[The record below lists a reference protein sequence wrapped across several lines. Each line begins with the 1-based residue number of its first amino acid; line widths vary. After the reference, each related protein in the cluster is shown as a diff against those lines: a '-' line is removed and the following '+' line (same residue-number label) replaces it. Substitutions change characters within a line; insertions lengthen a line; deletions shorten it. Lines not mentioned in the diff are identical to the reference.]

1 MKMVKR
7 MRKHPKTS
15 RKYPLSLLIALKPM
29 VTITG
34 DKKRSGKAIARYFK
48 PFLNASFAGLFS
60 KTSCFL
66 LEFF

>member
-1 MKMVKR
+1 MVKR

-15 RKYPLSLLIALKPM
+15 RKYPFSLLIALKPM

-48 PFLNASFAGLFS
+48 PFLNVFLAGAFS
-60 KTSCFL
+60 KTYCFSV
-66 LEFF
+66 EFF

>member
-7 MRKHPKTS
+7 MRKHPKTT

-48 PFLNASFAGLFS
+48 PFLNVFFAGVFS
-60 KTSCFL
+60 KTSCL
-66 LEFF
+66 SIEFF